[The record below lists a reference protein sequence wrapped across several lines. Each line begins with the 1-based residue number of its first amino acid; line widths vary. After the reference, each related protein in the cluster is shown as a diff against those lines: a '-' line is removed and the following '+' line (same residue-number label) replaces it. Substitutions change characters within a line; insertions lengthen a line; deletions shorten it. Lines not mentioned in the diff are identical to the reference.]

1 MKNKPL
7 MKADEIQIIDHA
19 INQLGTESYLGPWL
33 TQIRSELIRDLRSDI
48 IPTISLADAEK
59 QVHGI
64 LDRAKAQEEKILR
77 AANIAAGHIMDR
89 VTREENR
96 VRVIVLEASNKL
108 LSIEER
114 L

>member
-1 MKNKPL
+1 MKKHPL

-19 INQLGTESYLGPWL
+19 ITQLGTDSYLGPWL

-48 IPTISLADAEK
+48 LPTISLEDAAK
-59 QVHGI
+59 QAQGI
-64 LDRAKAQEEKILR
+64 LDLAKAQEDQILR
-77 AANIAAGHIMDR
+77 AANIAAGQIMER

-96 VRVIVLEASNKL
+96 VRDIVREASNKL